1 MLKITGKDF
10 ELTQLKNSQHFCLKT
25 IVVINKG
32 KDNERSDMKTKLE
45 TVPLDYALN
54 DIVMSRLSNLDVII
68 SLNEYVKLFKKEIE
82 ELEKEIKIE
91 EI

>member
-1 MLKITGKDF
+1 
-10 ELTQLKNSQHFCLKT
+10 
-25 IVVINKG
+25 
-32 KDNERSDMKTKLE
+32 MKTKLE

-54 DIVMSRLSNLDVII
+54 DIVMSRLSDLDVII